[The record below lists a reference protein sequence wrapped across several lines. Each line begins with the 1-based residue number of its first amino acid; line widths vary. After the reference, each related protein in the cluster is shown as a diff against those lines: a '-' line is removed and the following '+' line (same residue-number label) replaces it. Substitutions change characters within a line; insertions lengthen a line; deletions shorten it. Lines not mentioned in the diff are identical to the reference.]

1 MTRFI
6 DTHCHLDLL
15 EKPMD
20 QVLHEAGESGVDRLI
35 TISVDGSS
43 LRKVKRLLSKW
54 HQIYGT
60 AGVHPH
66 SASEFG
72 KEGPESIR
80 NAVQQETRIVA
91 VGEIGLDY
99 HYLHS
104 PRDVQKL
111 VFREQLKLAEELD
124 MPVVLHTR
132 EAEEDTLKLLR
143 ECPPPRMGVAHSFT
157 GSRKMAE
164 ELLDMGWYLGIN
176 GIISF
181 KKADDLKQVVRHV
194 PIQRILL
201 ETDAP
206 YLSPVPYRGKPNAP
220 NRIPVIAECLAGILE
235 IPLEN
240 LASQTCLNAEELF
253 GLLN

>member
-15 EKPMD
+15 EKPPD
-20 QVLHEAGESGVDRLI
+20 QVLDEACELGVDRLL
-35 TISVDGSS
+35 TIAVDDAS
-43 LRKVKRLLSKW
+43 LSKVKRLLSISPR
-54 HQIYGT
+54 IYGT

-72 KEGPESIR
+72 KEGAENIR
-80 NAVQQETRIVA
+80 NSILQETRIVA

-99 HYLHS
+99 HYLNS
-104 PRDVQKL
+104 PRDAQIQA
-111 VFREQLKLAEELD
+111 FRKQLELAEELN

-143 ECPPPRMGVAHSFT
+143 ECPPSRMGVAHSFT

-164 ELLDMGWYLGIN
+164 ELLAMGWYLGIN

-206 YLSPVPYRGKPNAP
+206 YLSPVPYRGRENAP
-220 NRIPVIAECLAGILE
+220 NRIPVIADCLAEILE
-235 IPLEN
+235 ISLEQI
-240 LASQTCLNAEELF
+240 ASQTCLNAEELF
-253 GLLN
+253 GISN